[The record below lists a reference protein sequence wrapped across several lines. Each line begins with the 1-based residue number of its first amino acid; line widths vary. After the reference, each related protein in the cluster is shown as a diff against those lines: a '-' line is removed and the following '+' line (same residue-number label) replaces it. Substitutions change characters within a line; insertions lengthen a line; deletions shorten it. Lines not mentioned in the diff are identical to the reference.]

1 MDYGDH
7 YRGFSRD
14 YYRDPFPHSLLS
26 TRQSFLSRVFVGRNK
41 ALIGVSL
48 VGLCRFVQYFFFVC
62 VCLCVCVSVRV
73 GVCLCVCVCV
83 IVLCCFLVIIGV
95 SIVL

>member
-48 VGLCRFVQYFFFVC
+48 VGLCRFVQYFFFCVCLFVC
-62 VCLCVCVSVRV
+62 VCLCALV
-73 GVCLCVCVCV
+73 CVCVCV
-83 IVLCCFLVIIGV
+83 LLCFVVFWSL
-95 SIVL
+95 